1 MKKVVIVLL
10 IAILIVSSAVG
21 FMFWR
26 GKRREISSN
35 EENYKVE
42 NYGNRGNISQVEKI
56 KFLSKNDEYL
66 VGMMGLPLCTELT
79 EFSDDDMIRFA
90 LNVAAE
96 RYSDF
101 LTSRVNADGSHSY
114 LIQESIV
121 NKITDEFFG
130 IKEVTFDKTTNEYYS
145 KSNKAFLLE
154 DIPEKTLYY
163 YPVNMEKN
171 GENENV
177 EIIVDA
183 IFISDSQDQETIES
197 AKYEGKYREEAID
210 STVVFVFSSDGKL
223 VAYKY
228 LLEQ

>member
-1 MKKVVIVLL
+1 M
-10 IAILIVSSAVG
+10 
-21 FMFWR
+21 
-26 GKRREISSN
+26 
-35 EENYKVE
+35 
-42 NYGNRGNISQVEKI
+42 
-56 KFLSKNDEYL
+56 
-66 VGMMGLPLCTELT
+66 
-79 EFSDDDMIRFA
+79 
-90 LNVAAE
+90 
-96 RYSDF
+96 
-101 LTSRVNADGSHSY
+101 
-114 LIQESIV
+114 
-121 NKITDEFFG
+121 
-130 IKEVTFDKTTNEYYS
+130 
-145 KSNKAFLLE
+145 LE

-210 STVVFVFSSDGKL
+210 STVVFVFSGDGKL